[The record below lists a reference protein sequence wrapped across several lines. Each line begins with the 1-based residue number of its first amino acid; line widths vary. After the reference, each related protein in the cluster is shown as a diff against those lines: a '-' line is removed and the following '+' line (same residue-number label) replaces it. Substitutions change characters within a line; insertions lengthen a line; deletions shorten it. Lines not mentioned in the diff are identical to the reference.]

1 MGELTRK
8 GESRPVTEQ
17 DLALYQ
23 QAQALQAQQQVPL
36 LQRAHNPHEYLY
48 FALFDGT
55 GQDVHNTKQQTTNIG
70 ILKKQLDALEMQ
82 PDLRVG
88 GYYVK
93 GIGTQRNAF
102 TRGFDKLLAF
112 SWDEKIEEAYRELAK
127 QASDWQRLDPDAQ
140 IRIVEAGY
148 SRGAVL
154 APGLARL
161 VDRHG
166 IADPDHLDFGRDA
179 HGNITVESP
188 RPPLVAPRQAAQ
200 AMLLF
205 DPVATGMPRHYDA
218 RLPGSVI
225 SAAALLAMLEQREAF
240 GHQAIIDPGLSAD
253 RRAANLPVP
262 GGHSN
267 VGGGARDT
275 GLEAGAFNV
284 AVDYLN
290 ALGDR
295 PLFRYRELPAEAT
308 RYTVYQARGITAL
321 PGLDD
326 DGVRDLR
333 EELANCK
340 IVDPCRDR
348 EPVDEALAARFE
360 YRAIEV
366 RAPVPT
372 MARLQRSQASH
383 VGMTPADAG
392 HPDHA
397 MLERIRAGVGE
408 LDRSVGKPWNDAS
421 ERLSR
426 SLLAASKDVREPSRA
441 HGETS
446 LSANALDR
454 VDHVVIGNDG
464 RHLFAVQGELRD
476 PAHRRAAVEVE
487 AAIRTPVEQSDAKLE
502 AANLATAQE
511 RQQAQQQQVQRQ
523 QSQEHGVRMHAAPA
537 MP

>member
-17 DLALYQ
+17 DLVLYT
-23 QAQALQAQQQVPL
+23 QAQALQARQQVPL
-36 LQRAHNPHEYLY
+36 MQREDDPHEYLY

-55 GQDVHNTKQQTTNIG
+55 GQDADDPKQVTTNIG
-70 ILKKQLDALEMQ
+70 VLKEQVYDLRRD
-82 PDLRVG
+82 PDHRVG
-88 GYYVK
+88 GHYVA
-93 GIGTQRNAF
+93 GIGTQDNAF
-102 TRGFDKLLAF
+102 VRGVDKLLAF

-127 QASDWQRLDPDAQ
+127 QASEWQRLDPNAQ

-154 APGLARL
+154 VPGLARL

-166 IADPDHLDFGRDA
+166 IADPDHLDFGRDT

-188 RPPLVAPRQAAQ
+188 HPPLVAPRQTAQ

-205 DPVATGMPRHYDA
+205 DPVATGMPGNYDA
-218 RLPGSVI
+218 RPPGSVI
-225 SAAALLAMLEQREAF
+225 SAAALLAMLEGREAF

-253 RRAANLPVP
+253 RRSANLPVP

-267 VGGGARDT
+267 VGGGARDA

-295 PLFRYRELPAEAT
+295 PLFRYRELPAEAA
-308 RYTVYQARGITAL
+308 RYTVYQARGLTAL

-326 DGVRDLR
+326 DGVRNLR

-348 EPVDEALAARFE
+348 EPVDEALATQFE
-360 YRAIEV
+360 YRAIQV
-366 RAPVPT
+366 RAPVPA
-372 MARLQRSQASH
+372 MAHLQRSRDSVA
-383 VGMTPADAG
+383 GMTPADAG

-397 MLERIRAGVGE
+397 MLERIRAGIGD
-408 LDRSVGKPWNDAS
+408 LDRSVGKPWDDAS

-426 SLLAASKDVREPSRA
+426 SLLAASKDGHGSRHE
-441 HGETS
+441 HGERS

-454 VDHVVIGNDG
+454 VDHVVLGKDG

-476 PAHRRAAVEVE
+476 PAHRRGVVDLDQATEVAARISASELRAH
-487 AAIRTPVEQSDAKLE
+487 AADPL
-502 AANLATAQE
+502 AQE
-511 RQQAQQQQVQRQ
+511 QRQ
-523 QSQEHGVRMHAAPA
+523 EHARRMALA
-537 MP
+537 